1 MSCKLQGMEVDF
13 AHKIGC
19 HGNVPKSFY
28 GRDNE
33 LQTYHGNFTLMDNKH
48 GKLFV
53 VKQSKECKFMP
64 KLHQSR
70 LRLAAGLC
78 TDPLGEPVRSP
89 FTAMGAYF

>member
-1 MSCKLQGMEVDF
+1 
-13 AHKIGC
+13 
-19 HGNVPKSFY
+19 
-28 GRDNE
+28 
-33 LQTYHGNFTLMDNKH
+33 MDNKH